1 MTLFKLRGSQWYW
14 CRWPLSIILYLL
26 ISQAHAAPN
35 VVCTAGVNTA
45 AGNSGVINIS
55 DNVTPK
61 NADSAYIGGT
71 VNYRCNN
78 SGTAGYVSVCLGVD
92 GGSANA
98 NIVKPRYMQ
107 SGNGSA
113 DLAFTMTLPGG
124 VLWSMRGKEGAEYRT
139 GQLTIAE
146 NGVISGSVP
155 INIALISGYR
165 NIYATEG
172 LYTNDFSGSHTALT
186 FSTSDTLSSPDC
198 TEISQGVTRF
208 PFTVQARV
216 VPSCMIN
223 ATSDINL
230 GRHSA
235 NQTNILGSNSNA
247 VNITCT
253 NAAPYYIG
261 LSPSNDNSNGAGV
274 MTSTSSNT
282 DKIPYQLRSTAG
294 ITGKIWG
301 NTATSTTAGNGVANT
316 GTGGAQ
322 SHTVYVT
329 VPSTDVKP
337 DTYSDTVTIHVNY

>member
-1 MTLFKLRGSQWYW
+1 MTLFNLRGSQWYW
-14 CRWPLSIILYLL
+14 CRWLFSIILYLL
-26 ISQAHAAPN
+26 ISQAQAAPN

-45 AGNSGVINIS
+45 AGNIGTINIS
-55 DNVTPK
+55 DNVNPK

-92 GGSANA
+92 GGSTNA
-98 NIVKPRYMQ
+98 NIVKPRYMY
-107 SGNGSA
+107 SDNGST

-124 VLWSMRGKEGAEYRT
+124 VLWSTRGKEGAEYRT

-155 INIALISGYR
+155 IHIALISGY
-165 NIYATEG
+165 NNTQATEG
-172 LYTNDFSGSHTALT
+172 LYTNDFNGSHTALT
-186 FSTSDTLSSPDC
+186 FSTSETLTSPDC

-208 PFTVQARV
+208 PFTVQTRV
-216 VPSCMIN
+216 VPSCVIN

-230 GRHSA
+230 GSHSA

-247 VNITCT
+247 INTTCT

-261 LSPSNDNSNGAGV
+261 LSPSNGNINGTGV
-274 MTSTSSNT
+274 MSSMSSNT
-282 DKIPYQLRSTAG
+282 DEISYQLRSE
-294 ITGKIWG
+294 TGVTGEIWG
-301 NTATSTTAGNGVANT
+301 NTATSTAVGNGVANT
-316 GTGGAQ
+316 GTGVSQ